1 MRNRHTLSILVTIW
15 LMVNT
20 YDPFYRKVW
29 VNIEAD
35 NINADSAEASYHVAH
50 AVSSAVYEA
59 MLFVLTNR
67 NGGGAVST
75 LDVEVRAEAS
85 THTATLTRA
94 VFPMETAA
102 EVDPEPAPIETYS
115 VEIERYIDHCMDAMR
130 ADTAEM
136 LKALAASHFADTDGG
151 EGNSYAVTRRSV
163 TEEP

>member
-1 MRNRHTLSILVTIW
+1 MKNRHILRILATIW
-15 LMVNT
+15 VIANSL
-20 YDPFYRKVW
+20 DPRPRKVW

-85 THTATLTRA
+85 THTATLSRT
-94 VFPMETAA
+94 VFPMDTAVET
-102 EVDPEPAPIETYS
+102 DPEPAAICAYS
-115 VEIERYIDHCMDAMR
+115 PEVERYIYRFLDDVR
-130 ADTAEM
+130 ADISEM

>member
-1 MRNRHTLSILVTIW
+1 MKNRHILRILATIW
-15 LMVNT
+15 VIANSL
-20 YDPFYRKVW
+20 DPRPRKVW

-102 EVDPEPAPIETYS
+102 EVDPEPAAIYAYS
-115 VEIERYIDHCMDAMR
+115 REVELYIDNLIDAMR
-130 ADTAEM
+130 AETAEM
-136 LKALAASHFADTDGG
+136 LKSLAAAHFEGGGGREGDGC
-151 EGNSYAVTRRSV
+151 VVIRRSA
-163 TEEP
+163 TPEP

>member
-29 VNIEAD
+29 VNVEAD
-35 NINADSAEASYHVAH
+35 NIRADSAGEAYHVAH

-85 THTATLTRA
+85 THAGKLTRT

-102 EVDPEPAPIETYS
+102 EVDPKPAPIETYS
-115 VEIERYIDHCMDAMR
+115 FEIERYIDHCMNAIR

-136 LKALAASHFADTDGG
+136 LKSLAAAHFEGADGREGDGC
-151 EGNSYAVTRRSV
+151 VVIRRSA
-163 TEEP
+163 TPEP